1 MTQAMNKSAQHY
13 SAYLLRLWCTA
24 EGESPEW
31 RAALVDLAT
40 GERLGFT
47 HAESLLAFLETLKD
61 APAPPPTQSESNV
74 NNINDEER

>member
-1 MTQAMNKSAQHY
+1 MNKSAQHY
-13 SAYLLRLWCTA
+13 SAYLLRLWCAA

-47 HAESLLAFLETLKD
+47 HAESLLVFLETLKD
-61 APAPPPTQSESNV
+61 APGTPSPAQPSPSKVPSP
-74 NNINDEER
+74 